1 MFGGY
6 DDDDPFAQS
15 MGGFSMGGFMN
26 PNRGFSEMYRCY
38 SIAMMQSGSERD
50 NVSYG
55 GKIILPQSALEKLSR
70 LNISYPM
77 LFKLINSERNVHTHA
92 GVLEFIAEEGRA
104 YLPHWMMNALQVEQG
119 EIIEIKNTSLPLGT
133 FVRIQ
138 PQSVDFLD
146 ISDPKAVLENAF
158 RNFATL
164 TQGDIIQ
171 IIYNNKVYEIKVL
184 EIKPSYDNQGG
195 ISIMETDLE
204 VDFAPP
210 VGYVE
215 PSQVPKSIPMGSKMI
230 IDEPRSTK
238 SANAPFQGSG
248 QTLKTRAKDL
258 MKGSPNSSTTSLSD
272 AVAESAAITHE
283 DDAVPAP
290 LHLPFGQL
298 YFGYPVIPLRSAE
311 EKESAAAKTF
321 AGSGQTLRAAKKA
334 QSRQGSGTSSPAPQG
349 EDKGKGRSVR

>member
-1 MFGGY
+1 
-6 DDDDPFAQS
+6 
-15 MGGFSMGGFMN
+15 MN
-26 PNRGFSEMYRCY
+26 PNRGFSENYRCY

-77 LFKLINSERNVHTHA
+77 LFKLINGDRNVHTHA

-184 EIKPSYDNQGG
+184 EIKPSYDDHGG

-215 PSQVPKSIPMGSKMI
+215 PSQVPQSIPMGSKMI
-230 IDEPRSTK
+230 IDEAKTTK
-238 SANAPFQGSG
+238 PASAPFQGSG
-248 QTLKTRAKDL
+248 QSLKTRAKDL
-258 MKGSPNSSTTSLSD
+258 LKGSPNSSTTSLSH
-272 AVAESAAITHE
+272 AVAESAAITHD

-298 YFGYPVIPLRSAE
+298 YFGYPVIPLKSTQ
-311 EKESAAAKTF
+311 EKDIPATTSFT
-321 AGSGQTLRAAKKA
+321 GSGQTLRAARKA
-334 QSRQGSGTSSPAPQG
+334 QSRQSSGNSSPG
-349 EDKGKGRSVR
+349 EGKGKGGTGDVK

>member
-1 MFGGY
+1 MTSFGGY
-6 DDDDPFAQS
+6 DDEDPFAQT
-15 MGGFSMGGFMN
+15 MGGFGLGGFMN

-38 SIAMMQSGSERD
+38 SIAMMQSGSDRD

-77 LFKLINSERNVHTHA
+77 LFKLINAERGVHTHA

-104 YLPHWMMNALQVEQG
+104 YLPHWMMQALQVEQG

-171 IIYNNKVYEIKVL
+171 IIYNNKIYEIKVL
-184 EIKPSYDNQGG
+184 EIKPIYDDHGG

-215 PSQVPKSIPMGSKMI
+215 PSAAPQSIPMGSKMI
-230 IDEPRSTK
+230 IDEPQTK
-238 SANAPFQGSG
+238 PANAPFQGSG
-248 QTLKTRAKDL
+248 QTLKSRAKDL
-258 MKGSPNSSTTSLSD
+258 LKDSPNSSTTSLSD
-272 AVAESAAITHE
+272 AVAESAAIQHE
-283 DDAVPAP
+283 DSAIPAP
-290 LHLPFGQL
+290 LNLPFGQL
-298 YFGYPVIPLRSAE
+298 YFGYPIVPLKSAE
-311 EKESAAAKTF
+311 EKENEVKQNFSGA
-321 AGSGQTLRAAKKA
+321 GQTLRAARKA
-334 QSRQGSGTSSPAPQG
+334 QSRQGSGTSSPAPQSDG
-349 EDKGKGRSVR
+349 KGKGTR